1 MAQTTVNAN
10 AETNEI
16 LKQLES
22 KMSGIMGV
30 VDSLSRK
37 VDETNDMFVSS
48 DSAYFL
54 NMVDALNTSM
64 HEQEMDR
71 RLYEEA
77 MEQNRRAME
86 LSGAN
91 GPERGDSTFWQQAFT
106 PTPVSPAETQ
116 ANALKSTFTDSGV
129 MDAFKTMLSGITKQD
144 DSGSNDLNDIIKDA
158 VRG

>member
-54 NMVDALNTSM
+54 NMADALSTSM
-64 HEQEMDR
+64 HEQEMNR

-86 LSGAN
+86 LSGAK

-106 PTPVSPAETQ
+106 PTPVSPAET
-116 ANALKSTFTDSGV
+116 AKD
-129 MDAFKTMLSGITKQD
+129 TMLPLPVTEVGLDRFRVPRPMRLVELPLSP
-144 DSGSNDLNDIIKDA
+144 
-158 VRG
+158 R

>member
-54 NMVDALNTSM
+54 NNEPSSLRGGDGTEPEGHGTVRCKWPGARGFDFLAAG
-64 HEQEMDR
+64 
-71 RLYEEA
+71 LY
-77 MEQNRRAME
+77 
-86 LSGAN
+86 
-91 GPERGDSTFWQQAFT
+91 
-106 PTPVSPAETQ
+106 
-116 ANALKSTFTDSGV
+116 TD
-129 MDAFKTMLSGITKQD
+129 TGIP
-144 DSGSNDLNDIIKDA
+144 S
-158 VRG
+158 